1 MTNERE
7 YWNEQLESVLEC
19 YTPEYAAET
28 GACNLTEDDKI
39 NITDII
45 LNDGALWSN
54 IDSMIS
60 EIIDEYCAHN
70 NKNK

>member
-1 MTNERE
+1 MVNERK
-7 YWNEQLESVLEC
+7 YWEEQVEGVLEC
-19 YTPEYAAET
+19 YSDEYAEEI
-28 GACNLTEDDKI
+28 GANNLTEDDMI
-39 NITDII
+39 NIVDRV

-60 EIIDEYCAHN
+60 EIIDEYCTH